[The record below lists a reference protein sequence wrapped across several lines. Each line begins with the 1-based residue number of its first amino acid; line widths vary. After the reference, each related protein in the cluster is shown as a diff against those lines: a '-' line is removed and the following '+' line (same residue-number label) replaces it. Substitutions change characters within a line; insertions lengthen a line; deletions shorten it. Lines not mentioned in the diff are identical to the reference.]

1 MPKYREIVVLSKTT
15 VNGKEYFKNDYVRDV
30 EITEREAEFNN
41 KHPNLTG
48 CKYII
53 SPKDEIYINHR
64 DEPNDPKKELRAK
77 LFKEAEELGI
87 KVPKNISTDKLQ
99 QKIDDELQKP
109 NE

>member
-48 CKYII
+48 CKYELI
-53 SPKDEIYINHR
+53 E
-64 DEPNDPKKELRAK
+64 NDPKKELRAK
-77 LFKEAEELGI
+77 LFKEAEELGM